1 MSGFK
6 NIKTAGFTL
15 LEMVLVIAIIGILS
29 GITLPS
35 YNKFQNSNNLELAT
49 MELVQAL
56 RRAQLLSL
64 ASSRDSNW
72 GVRLSSGQITIFKG
86 NSYLTRDVKYDEQN
100 SIVSIIGISG
110 LQEIVFNKFSGTPQS
125 TGTINFSINANTNKT
140 ITINSRGVI
149 SY

>member
-1 MSGFK
+1 MSGLK
-6 NIKTAGFTL
+6 NIKTVGFTL
-15 LEMVLVIAIIGILS
+15 LEMILVIAVIGILS

-56 RRAQLLSL
+56 RRANLLSL
-64 ASSRDSNW
+64 ASSRDSSW
-72 GVRLSSGQITIFKG
+72 GVFLSSGQITLFKG
-86 NSYLTRDVKYDEQN
+86 SSYLSRDINYDEN
-100 SIVSIIGISG
+100 YNISDIIQISG
-110 LQEIVFNKFSGTPQS
+110 LSEVVFAKFSASPQS

-140 ITINSRGVI
+140 ITINSRGII